1 MCGVQV
7 SCQSQE
13 LPLSWLISKCV
24 HILPLMVSSYAINP
38 RPSGARVDLNKP
50 HQALRKH
57 CLSQV
62 WRWSPDDA
70 PSADRHDKQ
79 FLREWQRPFG
89 SYLDK
94 VLFWAK
100 QQKIFTVMYNLT
112 EKACEL
118 QKVKEVRMWLIGFN
132 VSAWDARH
140 ERLLPKLYQCL
151 WYFNNPTLLPNM
163 LLNPRQVIP
172 FPNLTDLPS
181 FVEQLQFAGA
191 PVTDAWKINTFN

>member
-151 WYFNNPTLLPNM
+151 WYFNNPTSSLTCSLIPGRWYLFQTWLTYRLLLSNSSLQGPQSRM
-163 LLNPRQVIP
+163 LER
-172 FPNLTDLPS
+172 
-181 FVEQLQFAGA
+181 
-191 PVTDAWKINTFN
+191 